1 MKLHA
6 VQSYGKVKQH
16 LSSLVLAF
24 VSVSSLFIQ
33 WRKARSLR
41 HGSCLSHALQDRWEH
56 INLHVLIRMCS
67 EEYLLEMP
75 TSPVSND
82 VPNTMGNSLKQ
93 RFARINR
100 LFLVTVAVPT
110 VIATVYFGLIAS
122 DVYVSESRIVVRSP
136 EKQVATGLGALLKG
150 AGFSRAQDDSYTV
163 RDYVL
168 SRDALKE
175 IDDALAVGKAFSS
188 ASVDRVSRF
197 GGLDFDTSFEA
208 LHRYFQKKVDVQQD
222 SASSIT
228 TLTVRAYAAQ
238 DAQNINQKL
247 LELSE
252 GLANRLNERGRQDLI
267 RSAAVEVAE
276 AEKKSKAAAL
286 ALSAYRNA
294 KGVVDPERQA
304 TVQLQQVA
312 KLQDELIIT
321 KTQLAQLITFT
332 PQNPQIQALEKRA
345 SILQAEMEVE
355 ITKVAGGERSLANQA
370 AEFQRLAL
378 EREFADKQLA
388 SALASLE
395 QARNEAQRKQVY
407 IERIAQPSLPD
418 SALEPRRLRSI
429 LATFLLGLVAWGI
442 LSMLLAG
449 VREHQD

>member
-1 MKLHA
+1 MET
-6 VQSYGKVKQH
+6 QSSTV
-16 LSSLVLAF
+16 
-24 VSVSSLFIQ
+24 
-33 WRKARSLR
+33 
-41 HGSCLSHALQDRWEH
+41 
-56 INLHVLIRMCS
+56 
-67 EEYLLEMP
+67 P
-75 TSPVSND
+75 TAST
-82 VPNTMGNSLKQ
+82 NTWSQSLKQ
-93 RFARINR
+93 RFSRINR
-100 LFLVTVAVPT
+100 LFLLTVAAPT
-110 VIATVYFGLIAS
+110 ILSIVYFGLMAS

-136 EKQVATGLGALLKG
+136 DKPSVSGLGALLKG

-175 IDDALAVGKAFSS
+175 IDNALDVSKAYSSDA
-188 ASVDRVSRF
+188 VDRVSRF

-208 LHRYFQKKVDVQQD
+208 LHRYYQKKVDVQQD
-222 SASSIT
+222 TASSIT
-228 TLTVRAYAAQ
+228 TLIVRAYTAQ
-238 DAQNINQKL
+238 DAQSINQKL

-252 GLANRLNERGRQDLI
+252 GLVNRLNERGRQDLI
-267 RSAAVEVAE
+267 SFAATEVAE

-294 KGVVDPERQA
+294 KAVVDPERQA
-304 TVQLQQVA
+304 TVQLQQIA
-312 KLQDELIIT
+312 KLQDELIAT
-321 KTQLAQLITFT
+321 TTQLSQLKTFT
-332 PQNPQIQALEKRA
+332 PQNPQISALQKRA
-345 SILQAEMEVE
+345 STLQEEISAETTK
-355 ITKVAGGERSLANQA
+355 ITGGERSLANKA
-370 AEFQRLAL
+370 AEYQRLAL

-418 SALEPRRLRSI
+418 IALEPRRLRSV
-429 LATFLLGLVAWGI
+429 LATFVLGLVAWGV

>member
-1 MKLHA
+1 M
-6 VQSYGKVKQH
+6 GK
-16 LSSLVLAF
+16 
-24 VSVSSLFIQ
+24 
-33 WRKARSLR
+33 
-41 HGSCLSHALQDRWEH
+41 
-56 INLHVLIRMCS
+56 
-67 EEYLLEMP
+67 
-75 TSPVSND
+75 
-82 VPNTMGNSLKQ
+82 SLKH
-93 RFARINR
+93 RLSRINR
-100 LFLVTVAVPT
+100 LFLLTVAAPT
-110 VIATVYFGLIAS
+110 VVATVYFGLMAS

-188 ASVDRVSRF
+188 TSVDRVSRF

-252 GLANRLNERGRQDLI
+252 GLVNRLNERGRQDLI

-286 ALSAYRNA
+286 ALSEYRNA

-321 KTQLAQLITFT
+321 KTQLAQLRTFT
-332 PQNPQIQALEKRA
+332 PQNPQIPALEKRA
-345 SILQAEMEVE
+345 STLQAEMEVE
-355 ITKVAGGERSLANQA
+355 NIKVAGGERSLANKA

-388 SALASLE
+388 TALASLE

-418 SALEPRRLRSI
+418 IALEPRRLRSI
-429 LATFLLGLVAWGI
+429 LATFVLGLVAWGV

>member
-1 MKLHA
+1 
-6 VQSYGKVKQH
+6 
-16 LSSLVLAF
+16 
-24 VSVSSLFIQ
+24 
-33 WRKARSLR
+33 
-41 HGSCLSHALQDRWEH
+41 
-56 INLHVLIRMCS
+56 
-67 EEYLLEMP
+67 MP
-75 TSPVSND
+75 TSPASNGA
-82 VPNTMGNSLKQ
+82 PNAMGKSLKH
-93 RFARINR
+93 RFSRINR
-100 LFLVTVAVPT
+100 LFLLTVAVPT
-110 VIATVYFGLIAS
+110 VVATAYFGLMAS
-122 DVYVSESRIVVRSP
+122 DVYISESRIVVRSP

-175 IDDALAVGKAFSS
+175 IDGALAVGKAFSS
-188 ASVDRVSRF
+188 TTVDRVSRF

-228 TLTVRAYAAQ
+228 TLTVRAYTAQ

-252 GLANRLNERGRQDLI
+252 GLVNRLNERGRQDLI
-267 RSAAVEVAE
+267 RSAAAEVAD

-312 KLQDELIIT
+312 KLQDELITT
-321 KTQLAQLITFT
+321 KTQLAQLRTFT
-332 PQNPQIQALEKRA
+332 PENPQIPALEKRA
-345 SILQAEMEVE
+345 STLQAEMEVE
-355 ITKVAGGERSLANQA
+355 TTKVAGGERSLANKA

-388 SALASLE
+388 SALASLQ

-418 SALEPRRLRSI
+418 IALEPRRLRSI
-429 LATFLLGLVAWGI
+429 LATFVLGLVAWGV

>member
-1 MKLHA
+1 M
-6 VQSYGKVKQH
+6 QSSPALNGA
-16 LSSLVLAF
+16 SS
-24 VSVSSLFIQ
+24 S
-33 WRKARSLR
+33 
-41 HGSCLSHALQDRWEH
+41 GSQ
-56 INLHVLIRMCS
+56 
-67 EEYLLEMP
+67 
-75 TSPVSND
+75 
-82 VPNTMGNSLKQ
+82 SLKK
-93 RFARINR
+93 RFSGINR
-100 LFLVTVAVPT
+100 LFLMTVAAPT
-110 VIATVYFGLIAS
+110 VLATLYFGLMAS

-136 EKQVATGLGALLKG
+136 DRQVATGLGALLKG

-175 IDDALAVGKAFSS
+175 IDDTLAIGKAF
-188 ASVDRVSRF
+188 ASDTVDRVSRF

-208 LHRYFQKKVDVQQD
+208 LHRYYQKKVDIQQD

-252 GLANRLNERGRQDLI
+252 GLVNRLNERGRQDLI
-267 RSAAVEVAE
+267 SSAASEVAE
-276 AEKKSKAAAL
+276 AEAKSKSAAL
-286 ALSAYRNA
+286 ALSTYRNA

-312 KLQDELIIT
+312 KLQDELIAT
-321 KTQLAQLITFT
+321 KTQLAQLKAFT
-332 PQNPQIQALEKRA
+332 PQNPQIPALQTRA
-345 SILQAEMEVE
+345 STLQAEMAAET
-355 ITKVAGGERSLANQA
+355 TKVTGGALSLANKA
-370 AEFQRLAL
+370 AEYQRLAL

-395 QARNEAQRKQVY
+395 QARSEAQRKQVY

-418 SALEPRRLRSI
+418 IALEPRRLRSI
-429 LATFLLGLVAWGI
+429 VATFVLGLVAWGI

>member
-1 MKLHA
+1 M
-6 VQSYGKVKQH
+6 QSPIVTKGG
-16 LSSLVLAF
+16 SSTWG
-24 VSVSSLFIQ
+24 Q
-33 WRKARSLR
+33 
-41 HGSCLSHALQDRWEH
+41 
-56 INLHVLIRMCS
+56 
-67 EEYLLEMP
+67 
-75 TSPVSND
+75 
-82 VPNTMGNSLKQ
+82 SLKN
-93 RFARINR
+93 RVTRINR
-100 LFLVTVAVPT
+100 IFLLTVVVPT
-110 VIATVYFGLIAS
+110 FIAIIYFGLIAS

-168 SRDALKE
+168 SRDALRE

-188 ASVDRVSRF
+188 TAVDRVSRF

-208 LHRYFQKKVDVQQD
+208 LHRYFQKRVDVQQD

-228 TLTVRAYAAQ
+228 TLTVRAYTAH

-252 GLANRLNERGRQDLI
+252 GLVNRLNERGRQDLI
-267 RSAAVEVAE
+267 SSAAAEVAD
-276 AEKKSKAAAL
+276 AEKKSKDAAI
-286 ALSAYRNA
+286 ALSVYRNA

-312 KLQDELIIT
+312 KLQDELIAT
-321 KTQLAQLITFT
+321 KTQLAQLKAFT
-332 PQNPQIQALEKRA
+332 PQNPQIPALEKRA
-345 SILQAEMEVE
+345 STLQAEMDMET
-355 ITKVAGGERSLANQA
+355 TKVVGGERSLAHKA

-378 EREFADKQLA
+378 DREFADKQLA
-388 SALASLE
+388 SALISLE

-418 SALEPRRLRSI
+418 IALEPRRLRSI
-429 LATFLLGLVAWGI
+429 LATFVLGLVAWGV

>member
-1 MKLHA
+1 M
-6 VQSYGKVKQH
+6 GK
-16 LSSLVLAF
+16 
-24 VSVSSLFIQ
+24 
-33 WRKARSLR
+33 
-41 HGSCLSHALQDRWEH
+41 
-56 INLHVLIRMCS
+56 
-67 EEYLLEMP
+67 
-75 TSPVSND
+75 
-82 VPNTMGNSLKQ
+82 SLKH
-93 RFARINR
+93 RFSRINR
-100 LFLVTVAVPT
+100 LFLLTVAVPT
-110 VIATVYFGLIAS
+110 VVATVYFGLMAS
-122 DVYVSESRIVVRSP
+122 DVYISESRIVVRSP

-175 IDDALAVGKAFSS
+175 IDGALAVGKAFSS
-188 ASVDRVSRF
+188 TTVDRVSRF

-228 TLTVRAYAAQ
+228 TLTVRAYTAQ

-252 GLANRLNERGRQDLI
+252 GLVNRLNERGRQDLI
-267 RSAAVEVAE
+267 HSAAAEVAD

-312 KLQDELIIT
+312 KLQDELITT
-321 KTQLAQLITFT
+321 KTQLAQLRTFT
-332 PQNPQIQALEKRA
+332 PENPQIPALEKRA
-345 SILQAEMEVE
+345 STLQAEMEVE
-355 ITKVAGGERSLANQA
+355 TTKVAGGERSLANKA

-418 SALEPRRLRSI
+418 IALEPRRLRSI
-429 LATFLLGLVAWGI
+429 LATFVLGLVAWGV

>member
-1 MKLHA
+1 M
-6 VQSYGKVKQH
+6 QSSPALNGA
-16 LSSLVLAF
+16 SS
-24 VSVSSLFIQ
+24 S
-33 WRKARSLR
+33 
-41 HGSCLSHALQDRWEH
+41 GSQ
-56 INLHVLIRMCS
+56 
-67 EEYLLEMP
+67 
-75 TSPVSND
+75 
-82 VPNTMGNSLKQ
+82 SLKK
-93 RFARINR
+93 RFSGINR
-100 LFLVTVAVPT
+100 LFLMTVAAPT
-110 VIATVYFGLIAS
+110 VLATLYFGLMAS

-136 EKQVATGLGALLKG
+136 DRQVATGLGALLKG

-168 SRDALKE
+168 SRDALQE
-175 IDDALAVGKAFSS
+175 IDDTLAVGKAF
-188 ASVDRVSRF
+188 ASDTVDRVSRF

-208 LHRYFQKKVDVQQD
+208 LHRYYQKKVDIQQD

-228 TLTVRAYAAQ
+228 TLTVRAYTAQ
-238 DAQNINQKL
+238 DAQSINQKL

-252 GLANRLNERGRQDLI
+252 GLVNRLNERGRQDLI
-267 RSAAVEVAE
+267 SSAAAEVAD

-312 KLQDELIIT
+312 KLQDELIAT
-321 KTQLAQLITFT
+321 KTQLAQLKAFT
-332 PQNPQIQALEKRA
+332 PQNPQIPALQTRA
-345 SILQAEMEVE
+345 STLQAEMDAET
-355 ITKVAGGERSLANQA
+355 TKVTGGELSLANKA
-370 AEFQRLAL
+370 AEYHRLAL

-395 QARNEAQRKQVY
+395 QARSEAQRKQVY

-418 SALEPRRLRSI
+418 IALEPRRLRSI
-429 LATFLLGLVAWGI
+429 LATFVLGLVAWGI

>member
-1 MKLHA
+1 M
-6 VQSYGKVKQH
+6 GK
-16 LSSLVLAF
+16 
-24 VSVSSLFIQ
+24 
-33 WRKARSLR
+33 
-41 HGSCLSHALQDRWEH
+41 
-56 INLHVLIRMCS
+56 
-67 EEYLLEMP
+67 
-75 TSPVSND
+75 
-82 VPNTMGNSLKQ
+82 SLKH
-93 RFARINR
+93 RLSRINR
-100 LFLVTVAVPT
+100 LFLLTVAAPT
-110 VIATVYFGLIAS
+110 VVATVYFGLMAS

-163 RDYVL
+163 REYVL

-188 ASVDRVSRF
+188 TSVDRVSRF

-228 TLTVRAYAAQ
+228 TLTVRAYSAQ

-252 GLANRLNERGRQDLI
+252 GLVNRLNERGRQDLI
-267 RSAAVEVAE
+267 RSAAAEVAE
-276 AEKKSKAAAL
+276 AEKKSQAAAL

-321 KTQLAQLITFT
+321 KTQLAQLRTFT
-332 PQNPQIQALEKRA
+332 PQNPQIPALEKRA
-345 SILQAEMEVE
+345 STLQAEIEVE
-355 ITKVAGGERSLANQA
+355 NTKVAGGERSLANKA

-378 EREFADKQLA
+378 EREFADRQLA
-388 SALASLE
+388 TALASLE
-395 QARNEAQRKQVY
+395 QARNEALRKQVY

-418 SALEPRRLRSI
+418 IALEPRRLRSI
-429 LATFLLGLVAWGI
+429 LATFVLGLVAWGI

>member
-1 MKLHA
+1 M
-6 VQSYGKVKQH
+6 QSSPALNGA
-16 LSSLVLAF
+16 SS
-24 VSVSSLFIQ
+24 S
-33 WRKARSLR
+33 
-41 HGSCLSHALQDRWEH
+41 GSQ
-56 INLHVLIRMCS
+56 
-67 EEYLLEMP
+67 
-75 TSPVSND
+75 
-82 VPNTMGNSLKQ
+82 SLKK
-93 RFARINR
+93 RFSGINR
-100 LFLVTVAVPT
+100 LFLLTVVAPT
-110 VIATVYFGLIAS
+110 VLATLYFGLMAS

-136 EKQVATGLGALLKG
+136 DRQVATGLGALLKG

-168 SRDALKE
+168 SRDALQE
-175 IDDALAVGKAFSS
+175 IDDTLAVGRAF
-188 ASVDRVSRF
+188 ASDTVDRVSRF

-208 LHRYFQKKVDVQQD
+208 LHRYYQKKVDIQQD

-228 TLTVRAYAAQ
+228 TLTVRAYTAQ
-238 DAQNINQKL
+238 DAQSINQKL

-252 GLANRLNERGRQDLI
+252 GLVNRLNERGRQDLI
-267 RSAAVEVAE
+267 SSAATEVAD

-286 ALSAYRNA
+286 ALSVYRNA

-312 KLQDELIIT
+312 KLQDELIAT
-321 KTQLAQLITFT
+321 KTQLAQLKAFT
-332 PQNPQIQALEKRA
+332 PQNPQIPALQTRA
-345 SILQAEMEVE
+345 STLQAEMAAET
-355 ITKVAGGERSLANQA
+355 TKVTGGALSLANKA
-370 AEFQRLAL
+370 AEYQRLAL

-395 QARNEAQRKQVY
+395 QARSEAQRKQVY

-418 SALEPRRLRSI
+418 IALEPRRLRSI
-429 LATFLLGLVAWGI
+429 VATFVLGLVAWGI

>member
-1 MKLHA
+1 M
-6 VQSYGKVKQH
+6 QSPPALNG
-16 LSSLVLAF
+16 
-24 VSVSSLFIQ
+24 VS
-33 WRKARSLR
+33 
-41 HGSCLSHALQDRWEH
+41 GSQ
-56 INLHVLIRMCS
+56 
-67 EEYLLEMP
+67 
-75 TSPVSND
+75 
-82 VPNTMGNSLKQ
+82 SLKK
-93 RFARINR
+93 RFSGINR
-100 LFLVTVAVPT
+100 LFLLTVAVPT
-110 VIATVYFGLIAS
+110 MLATLYFGLMAS

-136 EKQVATGLGALLKG
+136 DRQVATGLGALLKG

-175 IDDALAVGKAFSS
+175 IDDTLSVGKSFASD
-188 ASVDRVSRF
+188 SVDRVSRF

-208 LHRYFQKKVDVQQD
+208 LHRYYQKKVDIQQD

-252 GLANRLNERGRQDLI
+252 GLVNRLNERGRQDLI
-267 RSAAVEVAE
+267 SSAASEVAE
-276 AEKKSKAAAL
+276 AEAKSKSAAL
-286 ALSAYRNA
+286 ALSTYRNA

-312 KLQDELIIT
+312 KLQDELIAT
-321 KTQLAQLITFT
+321 KTQLAQLKAFT
-332 PQNPQIQALEKRA
+332 PQNPQIPALQTRA
-345 SILQAEMEVE
+345 STLQAEMAAET
-355 ITKVAGGERSLANQA
+355 TKVTGGELSLANKA
-370 AEFQRLAL
+370 AEYQRLAL

-395 QARNEAQRKQVY
+395 QARSEAQRKQVY

-418 SALEPRRLRSI
+418 VALEPRRLRSI
-429 LATFLLGLVAWGI
+429 LATFVLGLVAWGI